1 MSDLVRKLA
10 SRKFIMAL
18 LGVVIGLATALG
30 VEGSEIVELVGMIG
44 GIVAA
49 AGSAITYIKAEAKV
63 DAARASVTPVI
74 VEAEQETVVEG
85 LK

>member
-1 MSDLVRKLA
+1 MSDLVRKLT

-85 LK
+85 FK

>member
-1 MSDLVRKLA
+1 MSDLVRKLT
-10 SRKFIMAL
+10 SRKFLLAL
-18 LGVVIGLATALG
+18 VGVVSGLALAFG

-44 GIVAA
+44 GILAA
-49 AGSAITYIKAEAKV
+49 AGSGIAYINGEAMV

-85 LK
+85 FK

>member
-1 MSDLVRKLA
+1 MSDLVRKLT

-18 LGVVIGLATALG
+18 LGVAIGLATALG

-44 GIVAA
+44 GVVAA
-49 AGSAITYIKAEAKV
+49 VGSAVTYIKAEAKV

-85 LK
+85 FK

>member
-1 MSDLVRKLA
+1 MNDILKKLT

-18 LGVVIGLATALG
+18 VGVAIGLATALG

-49 AGSAITYIKAEAKV
+49 VGSAITYIKAEAKV
-63 DAARASVTPVI
+63 DAAAAGK
-74 VEAEQETVVEG
+74 EAQE
-85 LK
+85 